1 MSKDNA
7 KLILTNDLIVTD
19 LVAADKWEAIDKLSA
34 LHLGK
39 GYVREEYAA
48 KVREREEGFPTG
60 LPTTPFGVAIPHT
73 WAEHCIKP
81 AVAVGILKE
90 PVKWLEMGTLD
101 KELDV
106 NIVLLLSITEP
117 EAQVHFLRQLIDFFI
132 VPENLE
138 KLMNNSGV
146 ESVKEIL
153 KTGLPLE

>member
-1 MSKDNA
+1 MSTENA
-7 KLILTNDLIVTD
+7 KLILTNDLIATD
-19 LVAADKWEAIDKLSA
+19 LVVADKWEAIEKLSA
-34 LHLGK
+34 LHLAK

-60 LPTTPFGVAIPHT
+60 LPTSPFGVAIPHT

-81 AVAVGILKE
+81 AVAVGILRNS
-90 PVKWLEMGTLD
+90 VKWLEMGSND

-106 NIVLLLSITEP
+106 RIVLLLSITEP

-132 VPENLE
+132 VPENIE
-138 KLMNNSGV
+138 KLIKSTGV

-153 KTGLPLE
+153 KTGLPIE